1 MNSAPSPPFR
11 GAAVDEFRGPAV
23 DEFHAAAVAD
33 GRRPRPGSQQLAGL
47 FHLGGE
53 LVDQIDTGS
62 DELGTVRGQMPV
74 PDVQG
79 VQDSAIAAMT
89 PRGRGL
95 EQRGALAQHL
105 VVIRPD
111 GGDPGTTRG
120 GQLVEIA
127 PAFPGFAT
135 DQRQVFG
142 CEQHRPQN
150 SQHLACRPDGGA
162 VQPRLVGAP
171 GHDLHIDG

>member
-1 MNSAPSPPFR
+1 MAGKAFRDLVAQPQFEIVPMRTDQADAAFQLGLPAPRQRVQQRGFDELRAGATRFR
-11 GAAVDEFRGPAV
+11 GAAVDEFHGPAV

-89 PRGRGL
+89 GSRKS
-95 EQRGALAQHL
+95 
-105 VVIRPD
+105 
-111 GGDPGTTRG
+111 
-120 GQLVEIA
+120 
-127 PAFPGFAT
+127 
-135 DQRQVFG
+135 FG
-142 CEQHRPQN
+142 
-150 SQHLACRPDGGA
+150 
-162 VQPRLVGAP
+162 
-171 GHDLHIDG
+171 